1 MKIFPLLAAALL
13 LSLHLS
19 AQTGPGGV
27 GNSSTNVLWL
37 DASNGVT
44 APTAGVSSWA
54 DRSGAGN
61 TVLQATAALQPL
73 YMPNAI
79 NGYPTVFFDN
89 DQTNPDYMSR
99 VDNATLEGM
108 SGLTAFCVYQL
119 ATGTNAAAPRGIFS
133 KRNAPD
139 SQEAYA
145 WFLYNGGGSGTT
157 IQHYLDIDGTGNRM
171 NSTTNYS
178 TGTTYIN
185 SFVYDGSLP
194 SNSNDQVLYDGNTA
208 VGNATETST
217 SIPNYTSNLYI
228 GTLRGHT
235 GSGTSTTRFNG
246 NISEVIIY
254 NYTMGSAQ
262 RTIVNNYLS
271 AKYGSTITTGDLYI
285 QDNPANGNYDH
296 DVAGIGSISATD
308 IQTNSRGSGIVE
320 FSGATNLDAGEFNFW
335 GHNNAALSLAGNT
348 DLPAGLYGRWSR
360 VWRTSEVTTAAAA
373 TNVGAVDITFDLTG
387 LAIGNAT
394 TDLRLLVDANNNGV
408 FADDTPISG
417 AISVGGNRFRF
428 AGVTAL
434 TDGMR
439 FTLGTMHPSTLPVE
453 LLYFNA
459 EEEGRSVQLA
469 WATASERDNDH
480 FAVERSVDLQA
491 WTIVGEVPGAGNSL
505 VAQSYDLADDT
516 PLSNTSYYRLRQ
528 VDDDGTSTL
537 SAVRSVHFG
546 NAANAIYP
554 NPNSGRFTVPL
565 PATTTTVQLVDA
577 SGRELAATIRY
588 TDSQATVETDRLS
601 AGRYWVVLCT
611 EGNRI
616 VSPVDVYP

>member
-1 MKIFPLLAAALL
+1 
-13 LSLHLS
+13 
-19 AQTGPGGV
+19 
-27 GNSSTNVLWL
+27 
-37 DASNGVT
+37 
-44 APTAGVSSWA
+44 
-54 DRSGAGN
+54 
-61 TVLQATAALQPL
+61 
-73 YMPNAI
+73 
-79 NGYPTVFFDN
+79 
-89 DQTNPDYMSR
+89 
-99 VDNATLEGM
+99 M

-145 WFLYNGGGSGTT
+145 WFLYNGGGAGTT

-348 DLPAGLYGRWSR
+348 DLPAGLYGRWNR

-565 PATTTTVQLVDA
+565 PPQPPQCNWWTP
-577 SGRELAATIRY
+577 AAANSLR
-588 TDSQATVETDRLS
+588 RS
-601 AGRYWVVLCT
+601 AIQTRRPLWK
-611 EGNRI
+611 RI
-616 VSPVDVYP
+616 A